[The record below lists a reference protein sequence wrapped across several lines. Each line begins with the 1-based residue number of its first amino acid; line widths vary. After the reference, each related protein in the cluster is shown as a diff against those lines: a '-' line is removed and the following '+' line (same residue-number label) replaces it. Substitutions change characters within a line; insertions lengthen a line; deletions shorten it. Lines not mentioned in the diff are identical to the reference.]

1 MTKSEIKDL
10 LTKFLE
16 SIPDDVETVENTVE
30 TDSTGETETVET
42 VENTVDTETTGET
55 ETETVLSTETTTRIE
70 TVTENGERKMEE
82 KRIYVDSSGE
92 YYYR

>member
-16 SIPDDVETVENTVE
+16 LIPDDVETVENTVE
-30 TDSTGETETVET
+30 NNSAGETETVET
-42 VENTVDTETTGET
+42 VENTVETETTG
-55 ETETVLSTETTTRIE
+55 ETETVLSTETTTRTE
-70 TVTENGERKMEE
+70 TVAENGERKVEE
-82 KRIYVDSSGE
+82 KRIYVDSSGD

>member
-1 MTKSEIKDL
+1 MTKSEIKEL

-42 VENTVDTETTGET
+42 VENAV
-55 ETETVLSTETTTRIE
+55 ETETVVATETTTRIE
-70 TVTENGERKMEE
+70 TVAENGDRKVEE
-82 KRIYVDSSGE
+82 KRIFVNSSGD
-92 YYYR
+92 YDYR

>member
-1 MTKSEIKDL
+1 MTKKEIKDII
-10 LTKFLE
+10 TKFLE

-42 VENTVDTETTGET
+42 AENTVETETTGET
-55 ETETVLSTETTTRIE
+55 ETVTSTETTTRTE
-70 TVTENGERKMEE
+70 TVAENGERKVEE
-82 KRIYVDSSGE
+82 KRIYVDSSGD

>member
-10 LTKFLE
+10 LKKFLE
-16 SIPDDVETVENTVE
+16 SIPDVVETVET
-30 TDSTGETETVET
+30 TDGTNSTEE
-42 VENTVDTETTGET
+42 TETTG
-55 ETETVLSTETTTRIE
+55 ETETVLSTETTTRTE
-70 TVTENGERKMEE
+70 TVAENGERKVEE

>member
-30 TDSTGETETVET
+30 NDSAGEAETVET
-42 VENTVDTETTGET
+42 VENTVETETTGEK
-55 ETETVLSTETTTRIE
+55 ETVLSTETVTTTE
-70 TVTENGERKMEE
+70 TVSENGERKVEE

>member
-1 MTKSEIKDL
+1 MTKSEIKEL

-42 VENTVDTETTGET
+42 VENAV
-55 ETETVLSTETTTRIE
+55 ETETVGETEKVVSTETTTRIE
-70 TVTENGERKMEE
+70 TVAENGDSKVEE
-82 KRIYVDSSGE
+82 KRIFVNSSGD